1 MKKETINKAKIKEYL
16 EDEKVKR
23 NLDLYNNH
31 KEEFV
36 KEANELRNGSF
47 ISLMKDIIKNK
58 KEYKKKKKHHKA
70 LKTK

>member
-1 MKKETINKAKIKEYL
+1 MKKESISKEKINEYL
-16 EDEKVKR
+16 NDEKVKR

-31 KEEFV
+31 KEEFT
-36 KEANELRNGSF
+36 KEVNELRNGSF

-58 KEYKKKKKHHKA
+58 KEYNKKKKHHKA

>member
-1 MKKETINKAKIKEYL
+1 MKKETISKEKIKEYL

-36 KEANELRNGSF
+36 KEVNELRNGSF

-58 KEYKKKKKHHKA
+58 KEYKKKKKHHKD